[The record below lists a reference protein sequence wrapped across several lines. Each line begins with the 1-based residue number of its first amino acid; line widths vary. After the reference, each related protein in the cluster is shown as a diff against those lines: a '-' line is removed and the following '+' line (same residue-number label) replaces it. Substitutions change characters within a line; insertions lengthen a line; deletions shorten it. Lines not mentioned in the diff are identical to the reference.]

1 VNTLIWVNA
10 LNALNAEGLSGLNG
24 RSGPSGRRRRIGLAA
39 VALGTRLRDVKKPF
53 PI

>member
-1 VNTLIWVNA
+1 M
-10 LNALNAEGLSGLNG
+10 NALNAEGPSGLND

-39 VALGTRLRDVKKPF
+39 VALGTLLWDVKKPF